1 MIYRNNINKK
11 PIKND
16 NEKLVFPK
24 CYGWGRS
31 PVWKRRWFGCLA
43 TVNSL
48 TKYLYLVFDLEEYD
62 YRKLNYEETMTFYK
76 LDIPQVVSTQK
87 QYTQLKNLMNNL
99 RCRIR
104 IGLYN
109 LYKTSIEKIYLCN
122 ISVNSFYTEMRRSTT
137 SRGEELQ
144 SCDGVYMGLGDTQ
157 NTGLK
162 SEGVSTLFAIYSEL
176 TTTYNQ
182 RKGHI
187 APIWST
193 VYLIFTVGF
202 LFCRWPRHELW
213 RVLMTWQGR
222 VNSPGSRIYIGC
234 LYHTYHKYLI

>member
-122 ISVNSFYTEMRRSTT
+122 ISVNSLYTEMRRSTT

-144 SCDGVYMGLGDTQ
+144 SCDGVYMGVRWHTEYRAKERRGI
-157 NTGLK
+157 NTVCNILR
-162 SEGVSTLFAIYSEL
+162 
-176 TTTYNQ
+176 TYN
-182 RKGHI
+182 
-187 APIWST
+187 
-193 VYLIFTVGF
+193 YLQSKEGTYFPDLKYSLFNFYCGF
-202 LFCRWPRHELW
+202 FIL
-213 RVLMTWQGR
+213 
-222 VNSPGSRIYIGC
+222 
-234 LYHTYHKYLI
+234 